1 VDLFDDIPCDLS
13 YAVADRDAALEQVA
27 DNAEVAASFMTRGLA
42 AISAMPAGE
51 FTGEDVRELLTKAGV
66 VPHHP
71 NAWGALVSKAVR
83 DKLLTPTG
91 ERRPMRG
98 PRSHA
103 RRTDVYRTRLSDL
116 A

>member
-1 VDLFDDIPCDLS
+1 MGLFDELDERDPAP
-13 YAVADRDAALEQVA
+13 AVADRDAALEQVA
-27 DNAEVAASFMTRGLA
+27 ENAEVAASFMSRGLA
-42 AISAMPAGE
+42 AIAQLPAGDW
-51 FTGEDVRELLTKAGV
+51 TGEDVRDRLTAAGI

-103 RRTDVYRTRLSDL
+103 RRTDVYR
-116 A
+116 AAGG

>member
-1 VDLFDDIPCDLS
+1 VDLFDDIPLDPA
-13 YAVADRDAALEQVA
+13 YATADRDAALEQVA
-27 DNAEVAASFMTRGLA
+27 VNAEVAASFMSRGLT
-42 AISAMPAGE
+42 AIARLPAGE

-71 NAWGALVSKAVR
+71 NAWGALIAKSVR

-98 PRSHA
+98 ARAHA
-103 RRTDVYRTRLSDL
+103 RRTDVYRT

>member
-1 VDLFDDIPCDLS
+1 VDLFDDIPLDPA

-27 DNAEVAASFMTRGLA
+27 TVAEAAASFMTRGLT
-42 AISAMPAGE
+42 AIARLPAGE
-51 FTGEDVRELLTKAGV
+51 FTGEDVRDHLTKLNI

-71 NAWGALVSKAVR
+71 NAWGALVAKAVR

-91 ERRPMRG
+91 ERRPMKG

-103 RRTDVYRTRLSDL
+103 RRTDVYRT